1 MKWQDIYTIGNILG
15 FRVIIRN
22 QWHPF
27 YGGANFELL
36 QIGRIYHYDSG
47 INEVVFGLFGFQ
59 LSARKSS
66 KWEPQSA
73 TPAKSSKEV

>member
-1 MKWQDIYTIGNILG
+1 MWKDIYIIGNIIG

-36 QIGRIYHYDSG
+36 RIGKIYHYDSG
-47 INEVVFGLFGFQ
+47 INESVIGLIGFQ
-59 LSARKSS
+59 LSVRKSI
-66 KWEPQSA
+66 K
-73 TPAKSSKEV
+73 